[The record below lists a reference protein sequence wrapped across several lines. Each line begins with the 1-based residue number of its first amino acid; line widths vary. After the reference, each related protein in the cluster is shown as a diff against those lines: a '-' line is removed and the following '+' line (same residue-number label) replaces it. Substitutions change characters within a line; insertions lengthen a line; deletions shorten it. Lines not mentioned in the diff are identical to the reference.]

1 MKADRWE
8 EIDSLF
14 HAALERE
21 PAQRASF
28 MTQAC
33 AGDEALRKE
42 VESLI
47 ASHERAGCFIEAPAA
62 DLAAELMAKRPENAV
77 GRTIGPYR
85 VVDLLGAGGM
95 GEVYLAEDTRLGR
108 RVALKLLP
116 AQFTQHAERLRRFER
131 EARAASALNHPNILV
146 IYDIGKDSGS
156 HFIVTEFVEGE
167 TLRQRLARSRMGLGE
182 IAEIA
187 VQVTSALL
195 ATHQAGIIHRDI
207 KPENI
212 MIRPDGYIKL
222 LDFGLA
228 KLTESAGHAGSKPG
242 GVDTSG
248 GLVMGT
254 VTYMSPE
261 QARGRAVDARSD
273 IFSLGSVLYE
283 MITGRVP
290 FEGETTF
297 DVLVSLLEEEP
308 TALALHVPEVPAE
321 WDRMVKKAMAKGREE
336 RYQTANDLLIDLRN
350 LKQDIELGDKP
361 GAGARVSSTN
371 VAPATTKK
379 LEVSVDTNDKPA
391 ILTGKVASTLAAS
404 SVRRF
409 WLNLRGNW
417 KLAGA
422 AIALL
427 VITAAIVFFW
437 R

>member
-1 MKADRWE
+1 MTMKADRWK

-21 PAQRASF
+21 PAERACF

-47 ASHERAGCFIEAPAA
+47 ASHERAGGFIEAPAA
-62 DLAAELMAKRPENAV
+62 DLAAELMAKSPENAV

-116 AQFTQHAERLRRFER
+116 AQFTQDALRLRRFER

-146 IYDIGKDSGS
+146 IYDTGNDSGA

-167 TLRQRLARSRMGLGE
+167 TLRQRMARSRMGLGE
-182 IAEIA
+182 IVEIA
-187 VQVTSALL
+187 MQVTCALA

-228 KLTESAGHAGSKPG
+228 KLTESAGNAGPKPG
-242 GVDTSG
+242 GVDTSA

-290 FEGETTF
+290 FEGETNF
-297 DVLVSLLEEEP
+297 DVLVSLLEKEP
-308 TALALHVPEVPAE
+308 PALALQVPEMPAE
-321 WDRMVKKAMAKGREE
+321 WDRIVKKAMAKDCEG

-350 LKQDIELGDKP
+350 LKQDFEPWGQAGSGRANKLDERGVRDDKK
-361 GAGARVSSTN
+361 T
-371 VAPATTKK
+371 
-379 LEVSVDTNDKPA
+379 
-391 ILTGKVASTLAAS
+391 
-404 SVRRF
+404 
-409 WLNLRGNW
+409 
-417 KLAGA
+417 
-422 AIALL
+422 
-427 VITAAIVFFW
+427 
-437 R
+437 